1 MKIVVAAV
9 VLTGIMMTAAN
20 ADEANGNAYIS
31 GSMSYSMTDD
41 LTYSNRRTL
50 SRSASFED
58 AIGGSAAIGYDF
70 GGPRIE
76 LQGSMNQIDFD
87 KISDVS
93 ASGDIDVKSAFVNAA
108 YDFGEGRVQPFV
120 LAGLGV
126 SDIDGNASY
135 TSNDGT
141 VESASFDG
149 TTVAGQVG
157 LGATIYVTDN
167 VGLVGGYKWTHY
179 LGAEEVTTDFV
190 GQHNFEIGLRV
201 NF

>member
-1 MKIVVAAV
+1 MKIVMAAV
-9 VLTGIMMTAAN
+9 ALTALSISTVS
-20 ADEANGNAYIS
+20 ADEANGNGYIS
-31 GSMSYSMTDD
+31 GTMSYSMTDD
-41 LTYSNRRTL
+41 LTYSNRRIL

-58 AIGGSAAIGYDF
+58 ALGGSAAIGYDF

-87 KISDVS
+87 KISDVT

-108 YDFGEGRVQPFV
+108 YDFGTGRVQPFI

-126 SDIDGNASY
+126 ADIDGNASY

-149 TTVAGQVG
+149 TTAAGQIG